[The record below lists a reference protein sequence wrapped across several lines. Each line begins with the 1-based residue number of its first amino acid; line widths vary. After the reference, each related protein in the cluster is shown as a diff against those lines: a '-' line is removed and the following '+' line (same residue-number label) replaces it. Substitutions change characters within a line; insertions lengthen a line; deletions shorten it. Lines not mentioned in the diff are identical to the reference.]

1 MRVLVTG
8 AAGLCGTHLVDELVR
23 DKEIS
28 KVYGIDNLSRGFPRK
43 EEFVIGEQWQG
54 KFELI
59 VKKYQD
65 LSVREINNL
74 DVDVVVHL
82 AAYNSARE
90 AMETPD
96 EYFVNNDYGTMKL
109 LQKLFHTKKNPFF
122 IFASA
127 AEIYGKPV
135 KEPVSESS
143 APTAMNIFAATK
155 LAGENYCSVF
165 FNWYNYPLAVIR
177 LSKVYG
183 ENQNLVGYTSV
194 VGNFICRALRDD
206 PLIIYGCG
214 GQTRDFIYAGDV
226 AKAITGIIKARKKVC
241 GQVINIASGKVIS
254 IEELARNI
262 IDLSGAKSEI
272 IKLPP
277 VKGDYP
283 GYLLDISKAC
293 ELLNWSASTPLDVGL
308 KRTINWHRQVMNLGI

>member
-23 DKEIS
+23 DEEIS

-96 EYFVNNDYGTMKL
+96 EYFVNNDYGTLKL
-109 LQKLFHTKKNPFF
+109 LQKLFHTKKTP
-122 IFASA
+122 
-127 AEIYGKPV
+127 
-135 KEPVSESS
+135 SS
-143 APTAMNIFAATK
+143 F
-155 LAGENYCSVF
+155 LLL
-165 FNWYNYPLAVIR
+165 PLKYTV
-177 LSKVYG
+177 
-183 ENQNLVGYTSV
+183 NL
-194 VGNFICRALRDD
+194 
-206 PLIIYGCG
+206 
-214 GQTRDFIYAGDV
+214 
-226 AKAITGIIKARKKVC
+226 
-241 GQVINIASGKVIS
+241 
-254 IEELARNI
+254 
-262 IDLSGAKSEI
+262 
-272 IKLPP
+272 
-277 VKGDYP
+277 
-283 GYLLDISKAC
+283 
-293 ELLNWSASTPLDVGL
+293 
-308 KRTINWHRQVMNLGI
+308 